1 VPFVIALVVG
11 LALTPLA
18 RWAGLSL
25 GIVDRPAGDELK
37 IHAEPISLL
46 GGVATVASALAA
58 QLLVRGGL
66 PWPVVAAVVMSL
78 AIGLLDDRLQLPAL
92 LRVALIGGA
101 GVILVAGNMGIDGV
115 GLAVGVGVII
125 LVLACANAV
134 NIIDGQDGLA
144 GGVAAIAG
152 LGVAAVLALH
162 GDDEGASL
170 GLALAGGLAAFLV
183 WNRPPARIF
192 LGDGG
197 AYAVGTLL
205 AVLAA
210 RAAEA
215 DGLRGLLAAG
225 AALGIPAFE
234 VAFSVGRR
242 LTSSANLAGG
252 DRLHSYDLVAARW
265 GRTASTVTFWALGAV
280 CAAGAILVSF
290 LPVLAGAFVLGI
302 GVLLAAWWGVWLWSR
317 RSLAREGPPA
327 SQDPG

>member
-1 VPFVIALVVG
+1 VPFVIALAVG

-18 RWAGLSL
+18 RWAGLAL
-25 GIVDRPAGDELK
+25 GIVDRPSGDELK

-46 GGVATVASALAA
+46 GGVATVTSAVAA

-78 AIGLLDDRLQLPAL
+78 AVGLLDDRFQLPAI

-101 GVILVAGNMGIDGV
+101 GAILVAGNVGIDRL
-115 GLAVGVGVII
+115 GLAAGVGVIL
-125 LVLACANAV
+125 LVLACANSV

-144 GGVAAIAG
+144 GGVAATAG

-162 GDDEGASL
+162 GDGEGASL

-210 RAAEA
+210 RAVEA

-225 AALGIPAFE
+225 AALGILAFE

-242 LTSSANLAGG
+242 LASGKHLAGG
-252 DRLHSYDLVAARW
+252 DRLHSYDLMAGRW
-265 GRTASTVTFWALGAV
+265 GRITSTVTFWVLGAV
-280 CAAGAILVSF
+280 CAAAAILVSS
-290 LPVLAGAFVLGI
+290 LPVLAGALLLGI
-302 GVLLAAWWGVWLWSR
+302 GVVPAAWWGVWLWSR
-317 RSLAREGPPA
+317 RPLAREGPPA

>member
-1 VPFVIALVVG
+1 V
-11 LALTPLA
+11 
-18 RWAGLSL
+18 
-25 GIVDRPAGDELK
+25 
-37 IHAEPISLL
+37 
-46 GGVATVASALAA
+46 AA

-78 AIGLLDDRLQLPAL
+78 AVGLLDDRFQLPAI

-101 GVILVAGNMGIDGV
+101 GAILVAGNVGIDRL
-115 GLAVGVGVII
+115 GLAAGVGVIL
-125 LVLACANAV
+125 LVLACANSV

-144 GGVAAIAG
+144 GGVAATAG

-162 GDDEGASL
+162 GDGEGASL

-210 RAAEA
+210 RAVEA

-225 AALGIPAFE
+225 AALGILAFE

-242 LTSSANLAGG
+242 LASGKHLAGG
-252 DRLHSYDLVAARW
+252 DRLHSYDLMAGRW
-265 GRTASTVTFWALGAV
+265 GRITSTVTFWVLGAV
-280 CAAGAILVSF
+280 CAAAAILVSS
-290 LPVLAGAFVLGI
+290 LPVLAGALLLGI
-302 GVLLAAWWGVWLWSR
+302 GVVPAAWWGVWLWSR
-317 RSLAREGPPA
+317 RPLAREGPPA

>member
-1 VPFVIALVVG
+1 MIALAVG

-18 RWAGLSL
+18 RWAGLAL
-25 GIVDRPAGDELK
+25 GIVDRPSGDELK

-46 GGVATVASALAA
+46 GGVATVTSAVAA

-78 AIGLLDDRLQLPAL
+78 AVGLLDDRFQLPAI
-92 LRVALIGGA
+92 LRVTLIGGA
-101 GVILVAGNMGIDGV
+101 GAILVAGNVGIDRL
-115 GLAVGVGVII
+115 GLTAGVGVIL
-125 LVLACANAV
+125 LVLACANSV

-144 GGVAAIAG
+144 GGVAATAG

-162 GDDEGASL
+162 GDGEGASL

-210 RAAEA
+210 RAVEA

-225 AALGIPAFE
+225 AALGILAFE

-242 LTSSANLAGG
+242 LASGKHLAGG
-252 DRLHSYDLVAARW
+252 DRLHSYDLMAGRW
-265 GRTASTVTFWALGAV
+265 GRITSTVTFWVLGAV
-280 CAAGAILVSF
+280 CAAAAILVSS
-290 LPVLAGAFVLGI
+290 LPVLAGALLLGI
-302 GVLLAAWWGVWLWSR
+302 GVVPAAWWGVWLWSR
-317 RSLAREGPPA
+317 RPLAREGPPA

>member
-1 VPFVIALVVG
+1 MPFVIALAMG

-18 RWAGLSL
+18 RWAGVAL

-46 GGVATVASALAA
+46 GGVATVTSAMAA

-66 PWPVVAAVVMSL
+66 PWPVVAAVVMTL
-78 AIGLLDDRLQLPAL
+78 AVGLLDDRLQLPAL

-101 GVILVAGNMGIDGV
+101 GVILMAGNVGIDGV
-115 GLAVGVGVII
+115 AVGIGVVL

-162 GDDEGASL
+162 GDGEGASL

-210 RAAEA
+210 RAVEA

-225 AALGIPAFE
+225 AALGILAFE

-242 LTSSANLAGG
+242 LTSGANLAGG

-290 LPVLAGAFVLGI
+290 LPVVAGALVLGI
-302 GVLLAAWWGVWLWSR
+302 GVVLAAWWGVWLWSR
-317 RSLAREGPPA
+317 RPLAREAPPG

>member
-18 RWAGLSL
+18 RWAGLAL
-25 GIVDRPAGDELK
+25 GIVDRPSGDELK

-46 GGVATVASALAA
+46 GGVATVTSAVAA

-78 AIGLLDDRLQLPAL
+78 AVGLLDDRFQLPAI

-101 GVILVAGNMGIDGV
+101 GAILVAGNVGIDRL
-115 GLAVGVGVII
+115 GLAAGVGVIL
-125 LVLACANAV
+125 LVLACANSV

-144 GGVAAIAG
+144 GGVAATAG

-162 GDDEGASL
+162 GDGEGASL

-210 RAAEA
+210 RAVEA

-225 AALGIPAFE
+225 AALGILAFE

-242 LTSSANLAGG
+242 LASGKHLAGG
-252 DRLHSYDLVAARW
+252 DRLHSYDLMAGRW
-265 GRTASTVTFWALGAV
+265 GRITSTVTFWVLGAV
-280 CAAGAILVSF
+280 CAAAAILVSS
-290 LPVLAGAFVLGI
+290 LPVLAGALLLGI
-302 GVLLAAWWGVWLWSR
+302 GVVPAAWWGVWLWSR
-317 RSLAREGPPA
+317 RPLAREGPPA

>member
-1 VPFVIALVVG
+1 MPFVIALAVG

-18 RWAGLSL
+18 RWAGLAL
-25 GIVDRPAGDELK
+25 GIVDRPSGDELK

-46 GGVATVASALAA
+46 GGVATVTSAVAA

-78 AIGLLDDRLQLPAL
+78 AVGLLDDRFQLPAI

-101 GVILVAGNMGIDGV
+101 GAILVAGNVGIDRL
-115 GLAVGVGVII
+115 GLAAGVGVIL
-125 LVLACANAV
+125 LVLACANSV

-144 GGVAAIAG
+144 GGVAATAG

-162 GDDEGASL
+162 GDGEGASL

-210 RAAEA
+210 RAVEA

-225 AALGIPAFE
+225 AALGILAFE

-242 LTSSANLAGG
+242 LASGKHLAGG
-252 DRLHSYDLVAARW
+252 DRLHSYDLMAGRW
-265 GRTASTVTFWALGAV
+265 GRITSTVTFWVLGAV
-280 CAAGAILVSF
+280 CAAAAILVSS
-290 LPVLAGAFVLGI
+290 LPVLAGALLLGI
-302 GVLLAAWWGVWLWSR
+302 GVVPAAWWGVWLWSR
-317 RSLAREGPPA
+317 RPLAREGPPA

>member
-1 VPFVIALVVG
+1 MIALVVG

-46 GGVATVASALAA
+46 GGVATVTSAVAA

-78 AIGLLDDRLQLPAL
+78 AVGLLDDRFQLPAI

-101 GVILVAGNMGIDGV
+101 GAILVAGNVGIDRL
-115 GLAVGVGVII
+115 GLTAGVGVIL
-125 LVLACANAV
+125 LVLACANSV

-144 GGVAAIAG
+144 GGVAATAG

-162 GDDEGASL
+162 GDGEGASL

-210 RAAEA
+210 RAVEA

-225 AALGIPAFE
+225 AALGILAFE

-242 LTSSANLAGG
+242 LASGKHLAGG
-252 DRLHSYDLVAARW
+252 DRLHSYDLMAGRW
-265 GRTASTVTFWALGAV
+265 GRITSTVTFWVLGAV
-280 CAAGAILVSF
+280 CAAAAILVSS
-290 LPVLAGAFVLGI
+290 LPVLAGALLLGI
-302 GVLLAAWWGVWLWSR
+302 GVVPAAWWGVWLWSR
-317 RSLAREGPPA
+317 RPLAREGPPA